1 MHTKT
6 KGKIA
11 EMMISAK
18 LMGLGWKV
26 LFPLGENSRYD
37 LVAEKGGKFIRI
49 QVKYVTPTKGLL
61 DINCK
66 SSNNWSI
73 LRYTPKEIDFIA
85 AYDSVS
91 HKIYFI
97 PVSRLNASSMK
108 LRIKPTKNN
117 QQKRIKYAKDF
128 ERLLI

>member
-1 MHTKT
+1 MCVAIKKFQTQLWRLKQVT
-6 KGKIA
+6 SG
-11 EMMISAK
+11 
-18 LMGLGWKV
+18 KV
-26 LFPLGENSRYD
+26 LLPFGENNRYD
-37 LVAEKGGKFIRI
+37 LVAEKDGKFIRI
-49 QVKYVTPTKGLL
+49 QAKYVTPTKGLL

-97 PVSRLNASSMK
+97 PVSKLNISRLQ
-108 LRIKPTKNN
+108 LRVEPAKNN
-117 QQKRIKYAKDF
+117 QRKRIKYAKDF